1 MYDTN
6 TSSVW
11 IAMIELF
18 MWHFI
23 APLDKLFEINKA

>member
-1 MYDTN
+1 MNDIN

-18 MWHFI
+18 IWHFI
-23 APLDKLFEINKA
+23 APLDKFFEINKA